1 LEGYYQLGLAFL
13 NNLNKGN
20 GDEAKK
26 CFQKVIELAPESER
40 AAFAKKILEGIR

>member
-1 LEGYYQLGLAFL
+1 LEGYYQLGLAF
-13 NNLNKGN
+13 LNKGN

-40 AAFAKKILEGIR
+40 AAFATKILEGIR